1 MGSTQLRR
9 KAPKNSTNRDA
20 PRVWAARLDAVE
32 ASGPHR
38 SHETAIAGQPP
49 RGTQRTGCCPAR
61 RRPEGQT
68 RHAEARSW
76 GPTPASAR
84 TGREPGAT
92 ESVAWRRAGQQAGV
106 GEGRPL
112 RRSRAVF
119 SENSAGKTGHSHAEE
134 KRKIPCPDT
143 DLIPLT
149 ETNAKRTAA
158 LDARCKRAAHGPPHG
173 HSLAASLRSR
183 PIHQRKGRID
193 HRPEAAARAKRD
205 NAVRRAGLSC
215 PGASG
220 VGEAGVHPSRR
231 SPRRPCSQTPPER

>member
-1 MGSTQLRR
+1 M
-9 KAPKNSTNRDA
+9 
-20 PRVWAARLDAVE
+20 WAARLDAVE

-49 RGTQRTGCCPAR
+49 RGTQRTGCRPAR

-92 ESVAWRRAGQQAGV
+92 ESVAWWRAGQQAGV

-205 NAVRRAGLSC
+205 HAGEKSWPQLPRGLRRGRGRGPPVTEVPPSALLPDTPRALSLPATATGQWQLPR
-215 PGASG
+215 PG
-220 VGEAGVHPSRR
+220 E
-231 SPRRPCSQTPPER
+231 

>member
-1 MGSTQLRR
+1 M
-9 KAPKNSTNRDA
+9 
-20 PRVWAARLDAVE
+20 WAARLDAVE

-49 RGTQRTGCCPAR
+49 RGTQRTGCRPAR

-173 HSLAASLRSR
+173 HSLPAKSPDPPKEGENRS
-183 PIHQRKGRID
+183 Q
-193 HRPEAAARAKRD
+193 
-205 NAVRRAGLSC
+205 AGSR
-215 PGASG
+215 
-220 VGEAGVHPSRR
+220 GES
-231 SPRRPCSQTPPER
+231 